1 MAEQIPLDF
10 EFRANKTFADFFP
23 AANQE
28 IVSHLQRCVAGTG
41 EQQIFLWGYHGQGK
55 SHLLQACCHEM
66 QKRGLRS
73 FYYDLLPKNLT
84 DTDIFTG
91 LDDCDLVCL
100 DNIEHIAG
108 KADWELAFFNFFNRQ
123 RDLDRKLILSAASLP
138 AHINL
143 CLPDLKTRI
152 NWGLTLKLQPFS
164 DPEQIA
170 ALIFKADKMG
180 FDLSTSAGHFLLTHY
195 HRDLESLWALLDT
208 LDRASLIA
216 KRKLT
221 LPFLKQILN
230 NQTELD

>member
-1 MAEQIPLDF
+1 MAQQIPLDF
-10 EFRANKTFADFFP
+10 EFRANKTFADYFP

-28 IVSHLQRCVAGTG
+28 VVSHLQRCVAGMG
-41 EQQIFLWGYHGQGK
+41 EQQIFLWGHAGQGK
-55 SHLLQACCHEM
+55 SHLLQACCHAM
-66 QKRGLRS
+66 QQRGLRS
-73 FYYDLLPKNLT
+73 FYYDLSPRNLN
-84 DTDIFTG
+84 DIDLFTG
-91 LDDCDLVCL
+91 LDDYDLVCL

-108 KADWELAFFNFFNRQ
+108 KSDWELAFFNFFNRQ
-123 RDLDRKLILSAASLP
+123 RDLVRKLILSASSP
-138 AHINL
+138 PTQINIR
-143 CLPDLKTRI
+143 LPDLKTRI

-164 DPEQIA
+164 DPDQIA

-195 HRDLESLWALLDT
+195 HRDLESLWTLLDT

-230 NQTELD
+230 KKIDE